1 MIKVIKSEP
10 HPSVVKQ
17 VLCRNCGAT
26 LEYAPADVKQD
37 YSTDYTGGRD
47 YYKYIKCPSCNNKAH
62 V

>member
-10 HPSVVKQ
+10 HPTVVKQ

-26 LEYAPADVKQD
+26 LEYAPVDVKQD
-37 YSTDYTGGRD
+37 YSIDYTGGRD
-47 YYKYIKCPSCNNKAH
+47 YYNYIECPCCNHKAH